1 MRVVPVGAQP
11 PGALMSE
18 ALALSERT
26 LHLLVE
32 GTGAIE
38 RTVKGGPVLVAG
50 DQESATGTM
59 RVFDGA
65 SDSDLDTI
73 VWTKLEVPARG
84 VTTCMIF
91 AFTRAESALP
101 HFTLDCSDHG
111 DGGHA
116 FHLDL
121 APRVELATHVAYM
134 DEAFEPLSPLYE
146 AAAGIEGLSATRTT
160 RRQYAMMSPWMLVH
174 LADASAFAAI
184 QPTVEAYAQHWLRLL
199 DTGLSE
205 QTRGSVADSDLA
217 QRNRVFRRNLFS
229 PEIDPVWGR
238 VDAMI
243 GPEAA
248 AVMRATL
255 SEG

>member
-1 MRVVPVGAQP
+1 MSP
-11 PGALMSE
+11 ALT
-18 ALALSERT
+18 LSERT

-32 GTGAIE
+32 GTQAVE
-38 RTVKGGPVLVAG
+38 RTVDGSPALEAG
-50 DQESATGTM
+50 DPSSATGTM
-59 RVFDGA
+59 RVFDGTP
-65 SDSDLDTI
+65 DSELESI
-73 VWTKLEVPARG
+73 VWTKLQVPARG

-91 AFTRAESALP
+91 AFTRPDSALP

-121 APRVELATHVAYM
+121 APRVELATHVSYM
-134 DEAFEPLSPLYE
+134 DEVFEPLTPLYE
-146 AAAGIEGLSATRTT
+146 QAAGIEGLSATRTT

-174 LADASAFAAI
+174 LADAHAFAAI
-184 QPTVEAYAQHWLRLL
+184 QPTVEGYAQHWLALL
-199 DTGLSE
+199 AKGLDE
-205 QTRGSVADSDLA
+205 PTRSSVGDIDLA
-217 QRNRVFRRNLFS
+217 ERNRVFRRNLFS

-248 AVMRATL
+248 SVMRATL
-255 SEG
+255 SQS

>member
-1 MRVVPVGAQP
+1 MSK
-11 PGALMSE
+11 ALD
-18 ALALSERT
+18 LSERT
-26 LHLLVE
+26 LGLLVE

-38 RTVKGGPVLVAG
+38 RLVDGGPALQAG
-50 DQESATGTM
+50 DPDTATGTM
-59 RVFDGA
+59 RVFDGPEG
-65 SDSDLDTI
+65 SPLDSI
-73 VWTKLEVPARG
+73 VWTKLQVPARG

-91 AFTRAESALP
+91 AFTRSESALP

-134 DEAFEPLSPLYE
+134 DEVFEPLSPLYE
-146 AAAGIEGLSATRTT
+146 TAQGIGGLSTTRTT

-174 LADASAFAAI
+174 LADAEAFVAI
-184 QPTVEAYAQHWLRLL
+184 QPTVDAYARHWLDLVAV
-199 DTGLSE
+199 GLAE
-205 QTRGSVADSDLA
+205 GTLASVADCDLA
-217 QRNRVFRRNLFS
+217 ERDRAFRRNLFS

-238 VDAMI
+238 VDGMI
-243 GPEAA
+243 GAEAG